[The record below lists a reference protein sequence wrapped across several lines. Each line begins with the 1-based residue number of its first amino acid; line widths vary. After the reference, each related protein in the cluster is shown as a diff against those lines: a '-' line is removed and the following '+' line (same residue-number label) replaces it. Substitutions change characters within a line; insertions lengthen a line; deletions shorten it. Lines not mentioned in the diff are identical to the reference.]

1 MLRVVIYLHICC
13 VLNCTCV
20 FVSERMNER
29 CAYSASYRQTGTV
42 IRAFSFHAI
51 FIQTTFL
58 LSIRFRFVRASVYI
72 DVVAANVHCNKSGDI
87 FVTPNVQTQ
96 ATHIQKKIHLLISY
110 LLILFFF
117 FNFVFFMIIFVQFLD
132 LFRSVFISRSNSL
145 VDLTKLTETR
155 GKKIKKERKT
165 NRKQSAKQIFAIN
178 PANEFNWFGLVL
190 LGWSTFTPG

>member
-20 FVSERMNER
+20 FVSERMSER
-29 CAYSASYRQTGTV
+29 CAYSASYRQTGAV

-72 DVVAANVHCNKSGDI
+72 DVVAASVHCNKSGDI
-87 FVTPNVQTQ
+87 FVTPNVETQT
-96 ATHIQKKIHLLISY
+96 THIQKKKFHLLISY

-117 FNFVFFMIIFVQFLD
+117 FNFIYFFYDYFC
-132 LFRSVFISRSNSL
+132 SVSWFISLSFHI
-145 VDLTKLTETR
+145 TFKLTRWLDKNNRNKRE
-155 GKKIKKERKT
+155 IKKERPT
-165 NRKQSAKQIFAIN
+165 ENRARSKFSQAIQ
-178 PANEFNWFGLVL
+178 
-190 LGWSTFTPG
+190 

>member
-20 FVSERMNER
+20 FVSERMSER
-29 CAYSASYRQTGTV
+29 CAYSASYRQTGAV

-96 ATHIQKKIHLLISY
+96 TTHIQKKIHLLISY
-110 LLILFFF
+110 LLIQFFSISFIFLWLFLFSF
-117 FNFVFFMIIFVQFLD
+117 LIYFAQFSYHVQTH
-132 LFRSVFISRSNSL
+132 SL
-145 VDLTKLTETR
+145 T
-155 GKKIKKERKT
+155 
-165 NRKQSAKQIFAIN
+165 
-178 PANEFNWFGLVL
+178 
-190 LGWSTFTPG
+190 

>member
-20 FVSERMNER
+20 FVSERMSER
-29 CAYSASYRQTGTV
+29 CAYSASYRQTGAV

-96 ATHIQKKIHLLISY
+96 TTHIQKKIHLLISY

-117 FNFVFFMIIFVQFLD
+117 DFIYFFMIIFVQFLD

-145 VDLTKLTETR
+145 VDLTKNNSNKRE
-155 GKKIKKERKT
+155 KK
-165 NRKQSAKQIFAIN
+165 
-178 PANEFNWFGLVL
+178 
-190 LGWSTFTPG
+190 